1 MAQRS
6 GKITLYE
13 GKHFTGRKLEVFGD
27 CDNFQ
32 DRGFMNR
39 VNSIRVESGA
49 WVCFDHP
56 DFRGQQFILEHGDY
70 PDFFRWNS
78 HSDHMGSC
86 RPVGMHGE
94 HFRLEIFE
102 GCNFTGQC
110 LEFLEDCPFLQSG
123 GWAKNCINAIKVYGD
138 GARLCQAPGVT
149 SLARLRD
156 GEGRTGSGQ
165 PLLRAVLRRLPC
177 ITCPF
182 PGRGHS
188 PGPPVPSSWSPI
200 PSPPH
205 LPAFLGRAHSF
216 LGDEGLCSLLPP
228 PAPGPPGS
236 VKTCPDCFCSLDC
249 WWLPRRCAEGE
260 EERKG
265 PHLGLPDP
273 PLCPAGSSVQL
284 YPHSPFPLQ
293 GRPHEGRR
301 GQEPCHVTMAPLVPD
316 TVLGTHVGTHWHSL
330 NEWCPLCQAP
340 HQVLGALSVQG
351 GPYQGTGVRGC
362 AVMAGVHPCQGRL
375 KCSGAISAHC
385 NLRLPGSSNSL
396 ASVS

>member
-138 GARLCQAPGVT
+138 GACHTPARTPHGTEEGNKSQGGHRGCLRVAQSEGAARPGGV
-149 SLARLRD
+149 A
-156 GEGRTGSGQ
+156 GW
-165 PLLRAVLRRLPC
+165 
-177 ITCPF
+177 
-182 PGRGHS
+182 PGCASSSVWS
-188 PGPPVPSSWSPI
+188 PG
-200 PSPPH
+200 
-205 LPAFLGRAHSF
+205 G
-216 LGDEGLCSLLPP
+216 
-228 PAPGPPGS
+228 
-236 VKTCPDCFCSLDC
+236 
-249 WWLPRRCAEGE
+249 
-260 EERKG
+260 
-265 PHLGLPDP
+265 
-273 PLCPAGSSVQL
+273 
-284 YPHSPFPLQ
+284 
-293 GRPHEGRR
+293 
-301 GQEPCHVTMAPLVPD
+301 
-316 TVLGTHVGTHWHSL
+316 
-330 NEWCPLCQAP
+330 
-340 HQVLGALSVQG
+340 
-351 GPYQGTGVRGC
+351 
-362 AVMAGVHPCQGRL
+362 
-375 KCSGAISAHC
+375 
-385 NLRLPGSSNSL
+385 LPGSP
-396 ASVS
+396 

>member
-138 GARLCQAPGVT
+138 GAGCCPY
-149 SLARLRD
+149 
-156 GEGRTGSGQ
+156 
-165 PLLRAVLRRLPC
+165 PNNLLMQ
-177 ITCPF
+177 
-182 PGRGHS
+182 S
-188 PGPPVPSSWSPI
+188 
-200 PSPPH
+200 
-205 LPAFLGRAHSF
+205 
-216 LGDEGLCSLLPP
+216 
-228 PAPGPPGS
+228 
-236 VKTCPDCFCSLDC
+236 
-249 WWLPRRCAEGE
+249 
-260 EERKG
+260 
-265 PHLGLPDP
+265 
-273 PLCPAGSSVQL
+273 
-284 YPHSPFPLQ
+284 
-293 GRPHEGRR
+293 
-301 GQEPCHVTMAPLVPD
+301 
-316 TVLGTHVGTHWHSL
+316 
-330 NEWCPLCQAP
+330 
-340 HQVLGALSVQG
+340 
-351 GPYQGTGVRGC
+351 
-362 AVMAGVHPCQGRL
+362 
-375 KCSGAISAHC
+375 
-385 NLRLPGSSNSL
+385 
-396 ASVS
+396 

>member
-70 PDFFRWNS
+70 PDSFRWNS

-138 GARLCQAPGVT
+138 GACHTPARTPHGTEEGNKSQGGSCTRSPTTAAACTWWRGATSAASPTGRPTARGCSRSAGWSTSSSRALPPGWPGTALGTGAAPCGPTQT
-149 SLARLRD
+149 SGPWAIK
-156 GEGRTGSGQ
+156 
-165 PLLRAVLRRLPC
+165 VLKANRRLLSALLAM
-177 ITCPF
+177 
-182 PGRGHS
+182 G
-188 PGPPVPSSWSPI
+188 I
-200 PSPPH
+200 P
-205 LPAFLGRAHSF
+205 ALGGA
-216 LGDEGLCSLLPP
+216 
-228 PAPGPPGS
+228 
-236 VKTCPDCFCSLDC
+236 
-249 WWLPRRCAEGE
+249 RRS
-260 EERKG
+260 R
-265 PHLGLPDP
+265 
-273 PLCPAGSSVQL
+273 
-284 YPHSPFPLQ
+284 
-293 GRPHEGRR
+293 
-301 GQEPCHVTMAPLVPD
+301 
-316 TVLGTHVGTHWHSL
+316 
-330 NEWCPLCQAP
+330 
-340 HQVLGALSVQG
+340 ALSQTPRDPLG
-351 GPYQGTGVRGC
+351 QRGES
-362 AVMAGVHPCQGRL
+362 
-375 KCSGAISAHC
+375 SGE
-385 NLRLPGSSNSL
+385 R
-396 ASVS
+396 

>member
-138 GARLCQAPGVT
+138 GAACSPT
-149 SLARLRD
+149 SFGAEDFQVSSSLQSDQGLEEA
-156 GEGRTGSGQ
+156 TTKPATTQ
-165 PLLRAVLRRLPC
+165 P
-177 ITCPF
+177 PF
-182 PGRGHS
+182 
-188 PGPPVPSSWSPI
+188 
-200 PSPPH
+200 
-205 LPAFLGRAHSF
+205 LTAKL
-216 LGDEGLCSLLPP
+216 
-228 PAPGPPGS
+228 
-236 VKTCPDCFCSLDC
+236 
-249 WWLPRRCAEGE
+249 
-260 EERKG
+260 
-265 PHLGLPDP
+265 
-273 PLCPAGSSVQL
+273 
-284 YPHSPFPLQ
+284 
-293 GRPHEGRR
+293 
-301 GQEPCHVTMAPLVPD
+301 
-316 TVLGTHVGTHWHSL
+316 
-330 NEWCPLCQAP
+330 
-340 HQVLGALSVQG
+340 
-351 GPYQGTGVRGC
+351 
-362 AVMAGVHPCQGRL
+362 
-375 KCSGAISAHC
+375 
-385 NLRLPGSSNSL
+385 
-396 ASVS
+396 